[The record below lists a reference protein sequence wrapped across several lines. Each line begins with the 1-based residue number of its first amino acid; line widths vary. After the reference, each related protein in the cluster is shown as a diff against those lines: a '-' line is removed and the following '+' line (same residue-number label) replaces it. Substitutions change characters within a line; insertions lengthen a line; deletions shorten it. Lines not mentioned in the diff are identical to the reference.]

1 MLRPPQLM
9 QAVRLNPDGEQT
21 VTNVTV
27 PQATGDEV
35 LIQVLSSSMDGTDL
49 EQIHGRH
56 TIATTRD
63 ITQGH
68 EYAGRVATIGESVT
82 AFRVGDR
89 VTGPFGIHCGAC
101 TYCSRSQTN
110 LCLNQT
116 VFGFGRDGAWAEY
129 LLAPERVL
137 TLLPKPLSFDDGA
150 LLCCTVPT
158 VLRAM
163 DRSPI
168 TPGNHVAIFGL
179 GQMGLTAVMA
189 ASMESPSTLIA
200 IDPIS
205 SRRQL
210 AIAWGA
216 THTLD
221 PSVENAHTHVL
232 DITNGIGANLCII
245 TASSLAA
252 PGPGSVASAAFE
264 SVARGGQVTI
274 IGLIGDQAANFNH
287 LISKEFT
294 VVGTKASL
302 GPTYVARA
310 VAQATEGTWPMTR
323 YRDIITHRVALND
336 LPTTIANDRLR
347 GAIKILIT
355 PPVNDSQNTS
365 EA

>member
-1 MLRPPQLM
+1 MV
-9 QAVRLNPDGEQT
+9 A
-21 VTNVTV
+21 NVDV
-27 PQATGDEV
+27 PQSTGDEV
-35 LIQVLSSSMDGTDL
+35 LIQVLTSSMDGTDL

-56 TIATTRD
+56 TITATRD

-68 EYAGRVATIGESVT
+68 EYAGRVVTIGESVT
-82 AFRVGDR
+82 AFSLGDR
-89 VTGPFGIHCGAC
+89 VTGPFGVHCGSC
-101 TYCSRSQTN
+101 TYCRRGQTN

-129 LLAPERVL
+129 MLAPERVL
-137 TLLPKPLSFDDGA
+137 TLLPEPLSFDDGA

-158 VLRAM
+158 ILRAM

-168 TPGNHVAIFGL
+168 TPGDHVAVFGL

-189 ASMESPSTLIA
+189 ASMENPATLIA
-200 IDPIS
+200 VDPVG

-210 AIAWGA
+210 ASRWGA
-216 THTLD
+216 THSLD
-221 PSVENAHTHVL
+221 PSTEDTVTRVL
-232 DITNGIGANLCII
+232 DITNGVGANLCII

-252 PGPGSVASAAFE
+252 SGPGSVASKAFD
-264 SVARGGQVTI
+264 SVARSGQVTV
-274 IGLIGDQAANFNH
+274 IGLIGDQIANFNH
-287 LISKEFT
+287 LISKEFH
-294 VVGTKASL
+294 VVGSKASL

-323 YRDIITHRVALND
+323 YREIITHRVALND
-336 LPTTIANDRLR
+336 LPTAIATDRLR